1 MKKTWLRSDRWT
13 VGLALVAIVTGVVF
27 FTGHEAFAIFFGL
40 ATLLVAWEG
49 ARMLAG
55 GDLLTCLAV
64 LVTLALLMVFS
75 WNHDFLREVLIFF
88 AVFWWFAMFF
98 IVALYRPG
106 FIRSSWFPWL
116 FRLGLP
122 FVLAAFWVAVIDLHR
137 FSPAWFFYLLALIS
151 LSDIFAYLAGRRWGQ
166 RRISPDISPGK
177 TSAGLWGALLIG
189 LLLSLVTGVFVSEGF
204 EDTVF
209 LVLLSLF
216 LVVFGLIGD
225 LTESMVKR
233 YSGRKDSGALLAGHG
248 GVWDRLDSLIATAPM
263 FLVFVPL
270 MNIPGVDG

>member
-1 MKKTWLRSDRWT
+1 MKKTWLQSDRWT
-13 VGLALVAIVTGVVF
+13 VGLILVAIVTGVVF
-27 FTGHEAFAIFFGL
+27 FAGHEAFAIFFGV

-49 ARMLAG
+49 ARMLTG
-55 GDLLTCLAV
+55 ENFLTCLAA

-75 WNHDFLREVLIFF
+75 WNYDFLGEALIFF
-88 AVFWWFAMFF
+88 AVLWWLAMFF
-98 IVALYRPG
+98 IVALYQPG

-122 FVLAAFWVAVIDLHR
+122 FMLAAFWVAVVDLHR
-137 FSPAWFFYLLALIS
+137 FSPAWFFYLLGLIS

-177 TSAGLWGALLIG
+177 TSEGLWGALLIG
-189 LLLSLVTGVFVSEGF
+189 LLLSLVTGLFAYEGF
-204 EDTVF
+204 DDTVF

-216 LVVFGLIGD
+216 LVIFGLIGD

-233 YSGRKDSGALLAGHG
+233 YSGRKDSGTLLAGHG
-248 GVWDRLDSLIATAPM
+248 GVWDRLDSLIATAPI
-263 FLVFVPL
+263 FLVFMPL
-270 MNIPGVDG
+270 MNIQGVGG